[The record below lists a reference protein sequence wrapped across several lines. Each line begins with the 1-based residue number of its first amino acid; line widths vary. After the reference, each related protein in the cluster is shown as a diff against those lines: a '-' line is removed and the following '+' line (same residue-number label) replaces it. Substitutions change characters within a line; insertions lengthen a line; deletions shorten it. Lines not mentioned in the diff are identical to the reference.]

1 MVVAEG
7 SDVAVA
13 CMFEVVSMICL
24 VFTGSFLVV
33 MYRMMGVS
41 GGADSTI
48 WRLNQAKARV
58 PRQEAALGGEDGVGG
73 GQQGNECRLLLLVR
87 CRPVGKNREAML
99 RRERRVRRLRRRRRQ
114 QRQGRT

>member
-1 MVVAEG
+1 MVVVAEG

-13 CMFEVVSMICL
+13 CVFEVESMICL

-33 MYRMMGVS
+33 MYRVMGVG

-58 PRQEAALGGEDGVGG
+58 PRQEAALGGEDDVGG
-73 GQQGNECRLLLLVR
+73 GQQGNECRLFLVR
-87 CRPVGKNREAML
+87 CRPVGKNKEAML
-99 RRERRVRRLRRRRRQ
+99 RRERRVRRLRRRRQ